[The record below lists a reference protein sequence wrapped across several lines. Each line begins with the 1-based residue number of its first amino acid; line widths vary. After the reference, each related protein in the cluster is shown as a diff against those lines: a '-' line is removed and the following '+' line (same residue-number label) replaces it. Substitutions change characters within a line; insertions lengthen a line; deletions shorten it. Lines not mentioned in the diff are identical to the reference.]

1 MTWGVDVDDGWANAP
16 STTNDTG
23 VSSVANSALNQAA
36 SAAMSAA
43 GMAAGAAR
51 MAYGTALGDED
62 TKRQGKEAVWGKE
75 RP

>member
-1 MTWGVDVDDGWANAP
+1 MTWGVDVDDGWANAR
-16 STTNDTG
+16 STANDRG
-23 VSSVANSALNQAA
+23 ASSVANSALNQAT

-43 GMAAGAAR
+43 GVAAGAAR
-51 MAYGTALGDED
+51 MAYGTAVGDED

>member
-1 MTWGVDVDDGWANAP
+1 MTWGVDVDDGWANAR
-16 STTNDTG
+16 STTNGTG
-23 VSSVANSALNQAA
+23 VSSVANSALTQAA

-62 TKRQGKEAVWGKE
+62 TKRQGREAVWEKE

>member
-1 MTWGVDVDDGWANAP
+1 MTWWIDVDDGWANAR
-16 STTNDTG
+16 STINGTG
-23 VSSVANSALNQAA
+23 VSSVANGALNQAT

-62 TKRQGKEAVWGKE
+62 TKRQGKETVWGKE